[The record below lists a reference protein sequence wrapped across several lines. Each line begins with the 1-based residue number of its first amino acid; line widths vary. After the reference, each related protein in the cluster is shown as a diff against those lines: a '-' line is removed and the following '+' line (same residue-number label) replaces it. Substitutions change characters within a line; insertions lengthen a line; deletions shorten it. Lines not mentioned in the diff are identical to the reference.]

1 VDRDDELAVIRR
13 AYARQ
18 VMAAAAIESRRL
30 EAAFAAVPREDF
42 LGKGPWPI
50 LRWGR
55 GYVASP
61 SRNPVYLYADVVVGI
76 LPERNLNNGQ
86 PSFLAGLI
94 AAADPKPGEH
104 IVHIGAGVGYYT
116 AILAQLAGRTGR
128 VTAIEYDPVLAVRLA
143 ANLAERRQVTAIHG
157 DGTQAAFD
165 PADVILVNAGATRP
179 AEIWL
184 DRLKQGGRLVL
195 LLTTDAA
202 APGISAQPVERRGAV
217 FLITRRGQRFG
228 ATYLSGVGV
237 YPCHGMREAVSERAL
252 AAALAKGGWEKV
264 TRLYRGDDVPEADC
278 WLRGPGWS
286 LAYR

>member
-1 VDRDDELAVIRR
+1 MDRDAELAVIRR

-18 VMAAAAIESRRL
+18 VMAAAGVESRRI

-42 LGKGPWPI
+42 LGRGPWPI

-61 SRNPVYLYADVVVGI
+61 SRSPVYLYDDVVVGI

-86 PSFLAGLI
+86 PSFLAALI
-94 AAADPKPGEH
+94 AAADPRPGDH
-104 IVHIGAGVGYYT
+104 IVHIGAGVGYYS

-128 VTAIEYDPVLAVRLA
+128 VTAIEYDPLLAVRLA
-143 ANLAERRQVTAIHG
+143 ANLAGRRQVEAVHG
-157 DGTQAAFD
+157 DGTQAAFA

-184 DRLKQGGRLVL
+184 DRLREGGRLIL
-195 LLTTDAA
+195 PLTTDAA
-202 APGISAQPVERRGAV
+202 VPGIEARPLERRGAV
-217 FLITRRGQRFG
+217 FLIVRQGKRF
-228 ATYLSGVGV
+228 AARYVSGVGI

-252 AAALAKGGWEKV
+252 AAAFAKGGWEKV
-264 TRLYRGDDVPEADC
+264 TRLYRDEPVAEEDC
-278 WLRGPGWS
+278 WLRAPGWS